1 MPNYVD
7 KNLSFLFI
15 TSSSRLGHE
24 VFASVFF
31 SIEFLNGHAL
41 RLVPYKW
48 SAARAIN
55 VFMKL
60 SKGIPGVG
68 IGEFGRLVCRVV
80 KAWSSF
86 PCWEGRSRDE
96 VDGLAVVRGI
106 DSGG

>member
-1 MPNYVD
+1 MFFCEEGLAYWVQNMNKSGV
-7 KNLSFLFI
+7 LRTL
-15 TSSSRLGHE
+15 
-24 VFASVFF
+24 F

-80 KAWSSF
+80 KVRSSL
-86 PCWEGRSRDE
+86 PRWEGRSRDE
-96 VDGLAVVRGI
+96 VDGLAVVRGVG
-106 DSGG
+106 SGG